1 MSMLLETTAAGNSV
15 WNYVL
20 IAVVAVLLIAM
31 PIMMNA
37 KNKRESQKVQE
48 QTNSLKVG
56 DKILTTSGV
65 YGTITEVKFDD
76 TQKLVVIETGGKE
89 KSYLSID
96 AYSIYTVFKS
106 EEELKKEAEAKAE
119 AEKQAMAEKLE
130 DKPKKEKKTAKK
142 ETVEAEEK
150 TAETEV
156 VVEEENK

>member
-156 VVEEENK
+156 VEEENK